1 MQLHDMTMKEF
12 KNGLKKTRTLI
23 VPYGTIEAHGTH
35 LPLSTDTIAMV
46 RVCEE
51 VEKKLPVFI
60 APPLHYGV
68 CTSSGQHPGTLSIT
82 PETLRRITIDIV
94 RDAAKKGLKN
104 FILISGHGGG
114 IHTFAMKEAGE
125 IVKAEL
131 PGIEVAALTIY
142 EIIGKEAAEIAESE
156 GDSHAGELETS
167 LMLYLTP
174 ELVKGR
180 SKKERPKFKRPFIAS
195 DKLKYWP
202 GAVNGDP
209 KLATRE
215 KGERFFS
222 VMVDKTV
229 ELVRAIEK
237 L

>member
-1 MQLHDMTMKEF
+1 MNIHDMTMKEF
-12 KNGLKKTRTLI
+12 KDGLKKTKTLI

-46 RVCEE
+46 RACEE
-51 VEKKLPVFI
+51 AAKKRPVFV
-60 APPLHYGV
+60 APPVHYGV

-82 PETLRRITIDIV
+82 PETLRRLTIDIV
-94 RDAAKKGLKN
+94 RDAAKKGLKK

-125 IVKAEL
+125 IIKAEIK
-131 PGIEVAALTIY
+131 GIEVAALTIY
-142 EIIGKEAAEIAESE
+142 EIIGKEAEEIAESE

-167 LMLYLTP
+167 LMLFLNP

-180 SKKERPKFKRPFIAS
+180 SKKERPKFKRPFIAA

-209 KLATRE
+209 KLATSE
-215 KGERFFS
+215 KGERFFK
-222 VMVDKTV
+222 VMVEKTA
-229 ELVRAIEK
+229 ELIREIEK

>member
-12 KNGLKKTRTLI
+12 KDGLKKTRTLI

-51 VEKKLPVFI
+51 VGKKLPVFV
-60 APPLHYGV
+60 APPIHYGV

-82 PETLRRITIDIV
+82 PETLRRLTMDIV
-94 RDAAKKGLKN
+94 RDAEKKGLKN

-125 IVKAEL
+125 ILKAEI
-131 PGIEVAALTIY
+131 PGIEIAALTIY
-142 EIIGKEAAEIAESE
+142 EIIGKEAGEIAESD

-180 SKKERPKFKRPFIAS
+180 SKKEKPKFKRPFIAS
-195 DKLKYWP
+195 DKLKHWP

-209 KLATRE
+209 KLATIE

-229 ELVRAIEK
+229 ELVKAIEK

>member
-1 MQLHDMTMKEF
+1 MNIHDMTMKEF
-12 KNGLKKTRTLI
+12 KDELKKTKTLI

-46 RVCEE
+46 RACEE
-51 VEKKLPVFI
+51 AAKKRPVFV
-60 APPLHYGV
+60 APPIHYGV
-68 CTSSGQHPGTLSIT
+68 CTSTGQHPGTLSIT
-82 PETLRRITIDIV
+82 PETLRRLTIDIV

-125 IVKAEL
+125 IIKAEIK
-131 PGIEVAALTIY
+131 GIEVAALTIY
-142 EIIGKEAAEIAESE
+142 EIIGAEAAEIAESE

-167 LMLYLTP
+167 LMLFLNP

-180 SKKERPKFKRPFIAS
+180 SKKERPKFKRPFITD

-209 KLATRE
+209 KLATSE
-215 KGERFFS
+215 KGERFFK
-222 VMVDKTV
+222 VMVEKTA
-229 ELVRAIEK
+229 ELVREIEK

>member
-1 MQLHDMTMKEF
+1 MHLHDITMKEF
-12 KNGLKKTRTLI
+12 KSGLKKTRTLI

-35 LPLSTDTIAMV
+35 LPLSTDTIAIV
-46 RVCEE
+46 KVCEE
-51 VEKKLPVFI
+51 VAKRLPVFV

-68 CTSSGQHPGTLSIT
+68 CTSSGQHPGSLSIT
-82 PETLRRITIDIV
+82 PETLRRLTIDIV
-94 RDAAKKGLKN
+94 RDGAKKGLKN

-125 IVKAEL
+125 ILKAEIS
-131 PGIEVAALTIY
+131 GIQLAALTIY
-142 EIIGKEAAEIAESE
+142 EIIGKEAAEIAECE

-167 LMLYLTP
+167 LLLYLNP

-180 SKKERPKFKRPFIAS
+180 SKKERPKFKRPFIAT

-209 KLATRE
+209 ELATVD
-215 KGERFFS
+215 KGERFFK
-222 VMVDKTV
+222 VMVEKTA
-229 ELVRAIEK
+229 ELVKEIER

>member
-1 MQLHDMTMKEF
+1 MTMKEF
-12 KNGLKKTRTLI
+12 KAGLKKTRTLI

-51 VEKKLPVFI
+51 VEKKIPVFV
-60 APPLHYGV
+60 APPIHYGV
-68 CTSSGQHPGTLSIT
+68 CTSSGQHPGSLTIT
-82 PETLRRITIDIV
+82 PETLRRITLDIV
-94 RDAAKKGLKN
+94 RDAASKGLTKI
-104 FILISGHGGG
+104 ILISGHGGG

-125 IVKAEL
+125 ILKAEL
-131 PGIEVAALTIY
+131 KGIQIAALTIY
-142 EIIGKEAAEIAESE
+142 EIIGKEAEEIADSE

-167 LMLYLTP
+167 LMLHLTP

-209 KLATRE
+209 SLATKE
-215 KGERFFS
+215 KGERFFK

-229 ELVRAIEK
+229 GLVADIEK
-237 L
+237 LK

>member
-1 MQLHDMTMKEF
+1 MHLHDITMKEF
-12 KNGLKKTRTLI
+12 KDGLKKTRTLL
-23 VPYGTIEAHGTH
+23 VPYGTLEAHGTH

-46 RVCEE
+46 RACEE
-51 VEKKLPVFI
+51 AAKQVPVFV
-60 APPLHYGV
+60 APPIHYGV

-82 PETLRRITIDIV
+82 PETLRRLTIDIV
-94 RDAAKKGLKN
+94 RDAVTKGLKN

-125 IVKAEL
+125 IIKAE
-131 PGIEVAALTIY
+131 IKDIQVAALTIY
-142 EIIGKEAAEIAESE
+142 EIIGKEAEEIAESE

-167 LMLYLTP
+167 LMLYLNP

-180 SKKERPKFKRPFIAS
+180 SKKERPKFKRPFIAT

-209 KLATRE
+209 KLATVD
-215 KGERFFS
+215 KGERFFN
-222 VMVDKTV
+222 VMVSKTI
-229 ELVRAIEK
+229 ELVNEIEK